1 MSVKIDQALTQAFID
16 GAFGLPIAHENI
28 PYVPTDA
35 AYAELSFSPND
46 ITPLTVSDTDE
57 TDGVMQVTLRYPLNQ
72 GAMPAKQKAGEIFET
87 FRIGS
92 IFKHLGQTVRIVRAR
107 RSSGVAE
114 DGWYAITITL
124 SYRAFL
130 RRTAA

>member
-1 MSVKIDQALTQAFID
+1 MSVLIDQALTQAFLD
-16 GAFGLPIAHENI
+16 AAFGLPIAHENI

-35 AYAELSFSPND
+35 AYAELAFAPND
-46 ITPLTVSDTDE
+46 ITPLTVADTDE

-72 GAMPAKQKAGEIFET
+72 SSIPAKQKADEILGAFP
-87 FRIGS
+87 IGS
-92 IFKHLGQTVRIVRAR
+92 KFTHGGQAVQIARAR
-107 RSSGVAE
+107 RSNGVAE